1 MKTPVD
7 VVVNAVD
14 KELEQK
20 QIAESLSSQIVDELI
35 EQSLLREEFKK
46 ELTSS
51 NRSNEQ
57 NIDDGSIHKFS
68 VVNFNEII
76 MCEFCNKKV
85 PIIVCFHF

>member
-14 KELEQK
+14 EELEQK

-46 ELTSS
+46 ELT
-51 NRSNEQ
+51 
-57 NIDDGSIHKFS
+57 K
-68 VVNFNEII
+68 
-76 MCEFCNKKV
+76 
-85 PIIVCFHF
+85 